1 MVSNRE
7 YFKVLACK
15 SFILGAKCCFK
26 GGSHGFFGEQEKKMA
41 HLRKPVVLLVVLVI
55 ALSGCQQQGKAKTD
69 DISVDELGREKSAL
83 FTKIDRKYE
92 NPKAHYELGKL
103 YYNDGLW
110 DKAEWEFNIVLGFDP
125 AHRRAQ
131 AALVKTF
138 IAADKPERSQM
149 AAEFYINQASTSA
162 SSSLLLGKAFQR
174 ELLDDYAVA
183 CYQQALGLAP
193 NSAALHKQIGY
204 YYLSKRDQVRAEEYL
219 RRSFQLDPYQ
229 AEVAGELGRLG
240 IVVQIPRKVE
250 KNTKKLD
257 KLIND
262 SKEE

>member
-1 MVSNRE
+1 
-7 YFKVLACK
+7 
-15 SFILGAKCCFK
+15 
-26 GGSHGFFGEQEKKMA
+26 MA
-41 HLRKPVVLLVVLVI
+41 QLTKPIVLLVVFVI
-55 ALSGCQQQGKAKTD
+55 ALGGCQQQGKTKTD
-69 DISVDELGREKSAL
+69 DISIDDLGREKSTL
-83 FTKIDRKYE
+83 FAKIDKKYE

-110 DKAEWEFNIVLGFDP
+110 DKAEWEFKITLGFDP
-125 AHRRAQ
+125 VHRRAQ
-131 AALVKTF
+131 AALVKTL
-138 IAADKPERSQM
+138 AAAEKPDRSRM
-149 AAEFYINQASTSA
+149 AAEFYMNQASTSA
-162 SSSLLLGKAFQR
+162 TSSLLLGKAFQR

-229 AEVAGELGRLG
+229 SEVAGELGRLG
-240 IVVQIPRKVE
+240 IVVQIPRKIE

-257 KLIND
+257 KLINE
-262 SKEE
+262 SREE

>member
-1 MVSNRE
+1 
-7 YFKVLACK
+7 
-15 SFILGAKCCFK
+15 
-26 GGSHGFFGEQEKKMA
+26 MA
-41 HLRKPVVLLVVLVI
+41 HLRKPIVLLVLI
-55 ALSGCQQQGKAKTD
+55 ALGGCQWPGKAKTD
-69 DISVDELGREKSAL
+69 DISIDEIGREKSAL
-83 FTKIDRKYE
+83 FTKIDKKYE

-125 AHRRAQ
+125 VNRRAQ
-131 AALVKTF
+131 AALVRTL
-138 IAADKPERSQM
+138 IAAEKPDRSRM
-149 AAEFYINQASTSA
+149 AAEFYMNQASTSA

-174 ELLDDYAVA
+174 ELLDDYAVV

-204 YYLSKRDQVRAEEYL
+204 YYLSKREQIRAEEYL

-229 AEVAGELGRLG
+229 SEVAGELGRLG

-257 KLIND
+257 KMIND
-262 SKEE
+262 SKE